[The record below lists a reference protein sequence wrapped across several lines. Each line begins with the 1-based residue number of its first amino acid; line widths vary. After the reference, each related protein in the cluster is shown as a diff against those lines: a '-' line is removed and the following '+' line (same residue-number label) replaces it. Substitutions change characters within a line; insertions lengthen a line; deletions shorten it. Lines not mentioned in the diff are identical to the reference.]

1 MPVQTMQSIAE
12 HSLFKAA
19 LPIICAALIGS
30 ITWIFVT
37 VMDLDKVLHRVEQSE
52 IPQIN
57 ADLANGYK
65 KIEELENEVEK
76 IKNEDIYLKISSNEN
91 KTKHNKLVSQIN
103 YYEAEIKKINIHHD
117 KIIWQGKINRQI
129 IGALG

>member
-1 MPVQTMQSIAE
+1 MPIQSMQRVAE

-37 VMDLDKVLHRVEQSE
+37 VMDLDKVLHRVEESE

-57 ADLANGYK
+57 KDIADGYK
-65 KIEELENEVEK
+65 KLDELEKQMTEMRIRFAELSSPGHP
-76 IKNEDIYLKISSNEN
+76 KNRPFYPDREN
-91 KTKHNKLVSQIN
+91 
-103 YYEAEIKKINIHHD
+103 
-117 KIIWQGKINRQI
+117 
-129 IGALG
+129 

>member
-37 VMDLDKVLHRVEQSE
+37 VMDLDKVLHRVEDSE

-57 ADLANGYK
+57 KDIAIGYK
-65 KIEELENEVEK
+65 KIEELEK
-76 IKNEDIYLKISSNEN
+76 QMTDMRIRF
-91 KTKHNKLVSQIN
+91 
-103 YYEAEIKKINIHHD
+103 AELASPGHP
-117 KIIWQGKINRQI
+117 GRQPYRDN
-129 IGALG
+129 

>member
-1 MPVQTMQSIAE
+1 MPIQSMQSIAE

-57 ADLANGYK
+57 KDIADGYK
-65 KIEELENEVEK
+65 KLEELEKLMTDDKVYDAMAG
-76 IKNEDIYLKISSNEN
+76 DIYG
-91 KTKHNKLVSQIN
+91 
-103 YYEAEIKKINIHHD
+103 
-117 KIIWQGKINRQI
+117 QGKVLALNKYKFLKWSYTSFLWGMS
-129 IGALG
+129 GAIVVFLIQNIV

>member
-1 MPVQTMQSIAE
+1 MPVQTMQAIAE

-37 VMDLDKVLHRVEQSE
+37 VLALDKVLHRVEEAE

-57 ADLANGYK
+57 ADIAKGY
-65 KIEELENEVEK
+65 EK
-76 IKNEDIYLKISSNEN
+76 INDIEDTMTDLRIKFAELASPGHPTQRSSMRE
-91 KTKHNKLVSQIN
+91 
-103 YYEAEIKKINIHHD
+103 
-117 KIIWQGKINRQI
+117 
-129 IGALG
+129 

>member
-1 MPVQTMQSIAE
+1 MPIQSMQSIAE

-19 LPIICAALIGS
+19 LPLICAALIGS

-37 VMDLDKVLHRVEQSE
+37 VMDLDKVLHRVEESE

-65 KIEELENEVEK
+65 KIEELEK
-76 IKNEDIYLKISSNEN
+76 LMTDLRIKYAELASPG
-91 KTKHNKLVSQIN
+91 HPARQP
-103 YYEAEIKKINIHHD
+103 YYPKRD
-117 KIIWQGKINRQI
+117 
-129 IGALG
+129 

>member
-1 MPVQTMQSIAE
+1 MAVQTMQAIAE

-37 VMDLDKVLHRVEQSE
+37 VMDLNKVLHRVEESE

-57 ADLANGYK
+57 ADIAKGYE
-65 KIEELENEVEK
+65 KIEDLENK
-76 IKNEDIYLKISSNEN
+76 MTDLRIKF
-91 KTKHNKLVSQIN
+91 
-103 YYEAEIKKINIHHD
+103 AELLSPGHPY
-117 KIIWQGKINRQI
+117 NRVDPYNRSEQT
-129 IGALG
+129 GQ

>member
-1 MPVQTMQSIAE
+1 MPVQTMQHIAE

-19 LPIICAALIGS
+19 LPLICAALIGS

-57 ADLANGYK
+57 KDVADGYK
-65 KIEELENEVEK
+65 KLDELEK
-76 IKNEDIYLKISSNEN
+76 QMTDLRIKYAELSSPG
-91 KTKHNKLVSQIN
+91 HPARQP
-103 YYEAEIKKINIHHD
+103 YYPKRD
-117 KIIWQGKINRQI
+117 
-129 IGALG
+129 

>member
-37 VMDLDKVLHRVEQSE
+37 VMDLDKVLHRVEESE

-57 ADLANGYK
+57 ADIAKGYE
-65 KIEELENEVEK
+65 KINELEKTMTELR
-76 IKNEDIYLKISSNEN
+76 IKYAELSSPGQ
-91 KTKHNKLVSQIN
+91 TR
-103 YYEAEIKKINIHHD
+103 
-117 KIIWQGKINRQI
+117 NRSDYPDRE
-129 IGALG
+129 

>member
-19 LPIICAALIGS
+19 LPLICAALIGS

-37 VMDLDKVLHRVEQSE
+37 VMDLDKTLHRVEQSE

-57 ADLANGYK
+57 KDIADGYNK
-65 KIEELENEVEK
+65 LDELEKQMTDLRIRYAE
-76 IKNEDIYLKISSNEN
+76 LSSPG
-91 KTKHNKLVSQIN
+91 HPARQP
-103 YYEAEIKKINIHHD
+103 YYPKRDN
-117 KIIWQGKINRQI
+117 
-129 IGALG
+129 